1 MTYHELKGKWKGSYT
16 FSDNR
21 VNIARGFDHTLF
33 EIEITSIDGNRFSGI
48 VQDDLATGGMEGV
61 GTIVGSINE
70 DTLRF
75 VKQMPVMS
83 LLMNSQG
90 LRKTLPKKHRPI
102 YYTGTISQEGTSVE
116 GTWKFKPG
124 IVWMGLFPMPMVSSK
139 GSWSMQLV
147 ENNIQSSHT
156 EFSAD

>member
-1 MTYHELKGKWKGSYT
+1 MAHIQLKGKWKGSYT
-16 FSDNR
+16 FSDNQ

-33 EIEITSIDGNRFSGI
+33 EIEITTIDGNLISGI
-48 VQDDLATGGMEGV
+48 VQDDMATGGMQGV
-61 GTIVGSINE
+61 GTIVG
-70 DTLRF
+70 TLDEGTIHF

-83 LLMNSQG
+83 LLMNRQG

-102 YYTGTISQEGTSVE
+102 YYTGNISKDSTSVE

-147 ENNIQSSHT
+147 ENIKQSNL
-156 EFSAD
+156 EFRAE